1 MWICGAVMFN
11 FCCAEIGDFGNPEG
25 DWMWHEICNWWVQTS
40 WINQLDENVIWLE
53 ITSTRGTPWRHLT
66 PCAIW
71 KMRSTTS
78 VIDSRSSSSNNPDRV
93 LSISSITY
101 KHCFLPQHNKRRV
114 WCEGGVNP
122 QQLQSLLSKKI
133 RILVVQSWMRISP
146 RTSLLYILL
155 HYQEGFT
162 SYILII
168 DQQQERVIAQ
178 LFSIIFIQLFVILLL
193 SLSMPGLEVQF
204 VHQLRRKEL
213 FVGVLSITS
222 VCAASMVRLQ
232 VPQKTLEI
240 LLILFGSCAE
250 SVVVD

>member
-1 MWICGAVMFN
+1 
-11 FCCAEIGDFGNPEG
+11 
-25 DWMWHEICNWWVQTS
+25 
-40 WINQLDENVIWLE
+40 
-53 ITSTRGTPWRHLT
+53 
-66 PCAIW
+66 
-71 KMRSTTS
+71 
-78 VIDSRSSSSNNPDRV
+78 
-93 LSISSITY
+93 
-101 KHCFLPQHNKRRV
+101 
-114 WCEGGVNP
+114 
-122 QQLQSLLSKKI
+122 
-133 RILVVQSWMRISP
+133 MRISP

-213 FVGVLSITS
+213 FVGVLSITP